1 MHILKIAIA
10 CAALT
15 LAPQAEAKVNI
26 VGTIAP
32 GTQYVSF
39 TGPNPYINDTIPLL
53 GWLRVR
59 FNRPVTGYFSGDGQV
74 YVTSY
79 DADGNYVW
87 DDNAGE
93 GGSTLFTNERVRDVN
108 FTVTDFMPAEP
119 GGHIDASSTDFNY
132 EFILYGL
139 DRQVRYSITSIRPGA
154 VPEPAT
160 WALMIAGFGGIGGMM
175 RRRKS
180 RGSAHVAV

>member
-1 MHILKIAIA
+1 MRILKFAVAIA
-10 CAALT
+10 AVALS
-15 LAPQAEAKVNI
+15 ADAEAKVKI

-39 TGPNPYINDTIPLL
+39 TGPNPYIEDTIPLL

-59 FNRPVTGYFSGDGQV
+59 FNRPVTGYFSGDGEV
-74 YVTSY
+74 YATSY

-87 DDNAGE
+87 DENAGE
-93 GGSTLFTNERVRDVN
+93 GGSTLFTNERVKGVN

-119 GGHIDASSTDFNY
+119 GGHIEASSTDFNY

-154 VPEPAT
+154 IPEPAS
-160 WALMIAGFGGIGGMM
+160 WALMIMGFGGIGSMM
-175 RRRKS
+175 RRRKRRVLRMS
-180 RGSAHVAV
+180 